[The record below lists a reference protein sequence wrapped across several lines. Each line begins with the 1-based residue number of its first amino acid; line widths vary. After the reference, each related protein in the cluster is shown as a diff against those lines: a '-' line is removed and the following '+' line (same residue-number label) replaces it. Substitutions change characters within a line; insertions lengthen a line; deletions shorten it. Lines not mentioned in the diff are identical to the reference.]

1 MTYVSQFQTTL
12 RSQLKNKRPN
22 KRREEEHQNLH
33 YFKPKDDGFFP
44 FFNVMLKISKP
55 FPTCLLND
63 AFCEFLSCVTKSLIR
78 FSSEASTSHQFMFP
92 FPSFMGNSHLDSR
105 FLPIS
110 KAKQLND

>member
-1 MTYVSQFQTTL
+1 MTYVSQFQTTV
-12 RSQLKNKRPN
+12 RSQLKNKQPN

-33 YFKPKDDGFFP
+33 YFKPKNDRFSP

-78 FSSEASTSHQFMFP
+78 SVQKRRHLTSSC
-92 FPSFMGNSHLDSR
+92 
-105 FLPIS
+105 FLFRV
-110 KAKQLND
+110 